1 MTPEKIT
8 KLANNIA
15 ANQGAYAEEDSVQR
29 IALHINMFWAPP
41 MKKILHQLV
50 NQADA
55 SLHPHCVLAEKHVR

>member
-15 ANQGAYAEEDSVQR
+15 ANQGAYAQDDAVQR

-41 MKKILHQLV
+41 MKLILHQLV
-50 NQADA
+50 NESDA
-55 SLHPHCVLAEKHVR
+55 NLHPHCVLAEKHVS